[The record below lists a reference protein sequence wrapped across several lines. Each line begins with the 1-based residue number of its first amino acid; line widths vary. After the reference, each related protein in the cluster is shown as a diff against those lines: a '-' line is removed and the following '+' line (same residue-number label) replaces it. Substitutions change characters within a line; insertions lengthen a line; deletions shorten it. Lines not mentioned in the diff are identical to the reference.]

1 MSSQRDDFSSN
12 QKSHFNAQPVK
23 VLIAC
28 SFLAAIGLTI
38 ASAQQQATSK
48 IKSAPTSAK
57 STETPI
63 LCDLGSGIPTQVV
76 FPKSSK
82 VAKAQIQS
90 QPQSATVTQLKWA
103 GNHQGVFVARYSNYK
118 PLPLAFSRYDVS
130 TQKFGPMQ
138 DVAAVFGDAG
148 VSYEIRP
155 ASSEFDCSQD
165 KKTIVYKDEQGLKVI
180 DLKTGK
186 ERSIAT
192 AKDYPKGFNF
202 LALSPDGKR
211 VAFSQE
217 SKQSIDPKLS
227 ELPLYQNLWVM
238 NVDGSNSRKLG
249 YGISPSWSPDG
260 RHLLA
265 IIGSYNGGNRL
276 ERYDVETAKQQTL
289 ITRSMRALDAV
300 AYSPDGKHIA
310 VFGAYNPKKSNAQ
323 GVFLVDSQGQF
334 LKTVA
339 TASQF
344 LREGVPPAHPVKI
357 DW

>member
-1 MSSQRDDFSSN
+1 MKHSSN
-12 QKSHFNAQPVK
+12 EKGFFNAQPVK
-23 VLIAC
+23 ALTAC

-38 ASAQQQATSK
+38 ASAQQQATSE
-48 IKSAPTSAK
+48 INSASTRAE

-63 LCDLGSGIPTQVV
+63 LCDLGSGIATQVV
-76 FPKSSK
+76 FPESSK

-90 QPQSATVTQLKWA
+90 QTQSATVTQLKWA
-103 GNHQGVFVARYSNYK
+103 GNHQGVFVVRYSNYK
-118 PLPLAFSRYDVS
+118 PLPLAFSRYDAS
-130 TQKFGPMQ
+130 TQKFGPLQ
-138 DVAAVFGDAG
+138 DVTAVFGNAG
-148 VSYEIRP
+148 VSYDIRP

-165 KKTIVYKDEQGLKVI
+165 EKTIVYKDEQGLKAI

-186 ERSIAT
+186 EHLVAA

-217 SKQSIDPKLS
+217 SQQSIDPKLS
-227 ELPLYQNLWVM
+227 ALPLYQNLWVM
-238 NVDGSNSRKLG
+238 NVDGSHARKMG
-249 YGISPSWSPDG
+249 YGMSPSWSPDG

-276 ERYDVETAKQQTL
+276 ERYDVETAKHQTL
-289 ITRSMRALDAV
+289 ITRSMRALDSV

-323 GVFLVDSQGQF
+323 GVFLVDAQGQF
-334 LKTVA
+334 LQTVA

-344 LREGVPPAHPVKI
+344 MRDGVPPAHPVRI